1 MNSPRS
7 LLIAGAVGALL
18 AVLAGAFGAHVLEA
32 RLAPR
37 ALAAFRTGAEYQM
50 IHSLALILLAALGNT
65 PLAHPLQARAGAC
78 FLAGIVFFSGSLYV
92 LALSGIRAFGA
103 VTPVGGVLFIA
114 GWFLLVLGA
123 WRRGA

>member
-1 MNSPRS
+1 MNSPRT
-7 LLIAGAVGALL
+7 LLIAGGIGALL

-32 RLAPR
+32 RLSPR

-50 IHSLALILLAALGNT
+50 IHSLALILLAALGNA

-78 FLAGIVFFSGSLYV
+78 FLAGIVLFSGSLYV

-103 VTPVGGVLFIA
+103 VTPIGGVLFIA

>member
-1 MNSPRS
+1 VKSPRA
-7 LLIAGAVGALL
+7 LLIAGSLGALL

-32 RLAPR
+32 RLEPR

-50 IHSLALILLAALGNT
+50 IHSLALILLAALAGT
-65 PLAHPLQARAGAC
+65 PLASPLQARAGAC
-78 FLAGIVFFSGSLYV
+78 FLAGIVVFSGSLYV

-114 GWFLLVLGA
+114 GWFLLILGA
-123 WRRGA
+123 WRRGN